1 MIKCLIFDLDGVIFL
16 TERLQLAAL
25 NKALLAA
32 KTNLQI
38 SEEDDMKYYG
48 TVPSKDKL
56 KILSKLQGLPE
67 EKHQDILDL
76 KKKFITETM
85 DILPLEQFFPSNV
98 KECIEKLSQEYTLY
112 IASNTNYNFI
122 SHALM
127 RAGIRGYF
135 TKIFCGSDVKH
146 PKPNPEMYLKVF
158 IDAGVAPSDCLIF
171 EDSIS
176 GQEAAVKSG
185 AYVYGVE
192 SPKDLNYDKI
202 KQKINAIKPE
212 PIKWCSEKINV
223 VIPMAGEGQRF
234 KDEGFTT
241 PKPIIDVEGLPM
253 VGLVAHKLD
262 INANFIFVVRG
273 EHCEQYNLETI
284 LKLMHPTCTI
294 VKTWGKQGGAAC
306 SILKAEQFI
315 NNNEHLLIVNSDQI
329 WDWNARLFYSQMVK
343 QELDGGIVVFQDEE
357 RNPKWSFAK
366 TDKEGYVTEVAEKT
380 PISDLGT
387 AGIYYFKSGS
397 DFVKYAKQMIE
408 KKITVNNEYYT
419 APVYN
424 ELIQDGKK
432 IKTFMIDKMIGLGIP
447 SDLMNYLNRNK
458 Q

>member
-1 MIKCLIFDLDGVIFL
+1 MIKCLIYDLDGVIFL
-16 TERLQLAAL
+16 TGRLQLAAL
-25 NKALLAA
+25 NEALLEA

-38 SEEDDMKYYG
+38 SEEEDMRYYG

-56 KILSKLQGLPE
+56 KILSKLKGLPE
-67 EKHQDILDL
+67 DKHQDILDL
-76 KKKFITETM
+76 KKKFITKTM
-85 DILPLEQFFPSNV
+85 ENIPLEQIFPDNV
-98 KECIEKLSQEYTLY
+98 KECIEKLSKEYTLY
-112 IASNTNYNFI
+112 IASNSNYNFI

-127 RAGIRGYF
+127 RAGIKEYF
-135 TKIFCGSDVKH
+135 TKIFCGSDVTH

-185 AYVYGVE
+185 AYVYGIE

-202 KQKINAIKPE
+202 KQKINSIKPQ
-212 PIKWCSEKINV
+212 PVKWCSEKINV

-262 INANFIFVVRG
+262 INANFIFVVKG
-273 EHCEQYNLETI
+273 EHCAQYNLESI
-284 LKLMHPTCTI
+284 LRLMYPTCTI
-294 VKTWGKQGGAAC
+294 VKTWGKQCGAAC
-306 SILKAEQFI
+306 SILEAEPYI
-315 NNNEHLLIVNSDQI
+315 NNDQHLLIVNSDQI
-329 WDWNARLFYSQMVK
+329 WDWNARLFYHKMIVE
-343 QELDGGIVVFQDEE
+343 ELDGGIVVFKDED

-366 TDKEGYVTEVAEKT
+366 VDENDYVTEVAEKN

-387 AGIYYFKSGS
+387 AGIYYFKYGS
-397 DFVKYAKQMIE
+397 DFVKFAKQMIE
-408 KKITVNNEYYT
+408 KKITINSEYYT
-419 APVYN
+419 CPVYN
-424 ELIQDGKK
+424 ELIEAGKR
-432 IKTFMIDKMIGLGIP
+432 IKAFPIEKMIGLGVP
-447 SDLMNYLNRNK
+447 SDLKLYLNRDK
-458 Q
+458 